1 MAAMMTM
8 VSMAS
13 KTEVH
18 PLLAAGVQ
26 QAILLAEISIAFAKG
41 CADALPGALK
51 NMLDKIPIEAVAAG
65 VVIVLI
71 LSAITGTSTTGS
83 KKSKKGK
90 GSSKDDSDSDS
101 ISSEAEEILEELID
115 LYIEEHEREPTED
128 EFLKWTET
136 LKQATVDHASSQKKG
151 KKTPTKKAAAKAKAG
166 KKGEL
171 VPQKSPAKSASKS
184 SKKAAAPK
192 KVASSDSK
200 AAVVFA
206 EECVK
211 WQKALPAKEQAK
223 LEKQLAAAKTPAQ
236 SKAAFLASAAA
247 DKTKGRAARKEA
259 LLKAAMKV

>member
-1 MAAMMTM
+1 MTM

-51 NMLDKIPIEAVAAG
+51 NLLDKIPIEAVAAG

-83 KKSKKGK
+83 KSSKKGK
-90 GSSKDDSDSDS
+90 GSKDDSDSDS

-136 LKQATVDHASSQKKG
+136 LKQATVDHASSPKKG

>member
-1 MAAMMTM
+1 MTM
-8 VSMAS
+8 VSVA

-41 CADALPGALK
+41 CADALPAALK
-51 NMLDKIPIEAVAAG
+51 NLLDKIPIEAVAAG

-71 LSAITGTSTTGS
+71 LSAITGTSTTA

-136 LKQATVDHASSQKKG
+136 LKQATVDHASSPKKG

-200 AAVVFA
+200 AAVIFA

>member
-1 MAAMMTM
+1 MTM

-51 NMLDKIPIEAVAAG
+51 NLLDKIPIEAVAAG

-71 LSAITGTSTTGS
+71 LGAITGTSTTGS

-90 GSSKDDSDSDS
+90 GSKDDSDSDS

-136 LKQATVDHASSQKKG
+136 LKQATVDHASSPKKG

>member
-8 VSMAS
+8 VSVA

-51 NMLDKIPIEAVAAG
+51 NLLDKIPIEAVAAG

-90 GSSKDDSDSDS
+90 GSKDDSDSDS

-136 LKQATVDHASSQKKG
+136 LKQATVDHASSPKKG

>member
-51 NMLDKIPIEAVAAG
+51 NLLDKIPIEAVAAG

-83 KKSKKGK
+83 KKSKNGK
-90 GSSKDDSDSDS
+90 GSNDDSDSDS

-136 LKQATVDHASSQKKG
+136 LKQATVDHASSPKKG

-184 SKKAAAPK
+184 SKKASAPK

>member
-1 MAAMMTM
+1 MTM

-51 NMLDKIPIEAVAAG
+51 TLLDKIPIEAVAAG

-71 LSAITGTSTTGS
+71 LSAITGTSTAGS

-90 GSSKDDSDSDS
+90 GSKDDSDSDS

-136 LKQATVDHASSQKKG
+136 LKQATVDHASSPKKG
-151 KKTPTKKAAAKAKAG
+151 KKTPTKKAPAKAG

>member
-51 NMLDKIPIEAVAAG
+51 TLLDKIPIEAVAAG

-83 KKSKKGK
+83 KSSKKGK
-90 GSSKDDSDSDS
+90 GSKDDSDSDS

-136 LKQATVDHASSQKKG
+136 LKQATVDHASSPKKG

>member
-71 LSAITGTSTTGS
+71 LGAITGTSTTGS

-90 GSSKDDSDSDS
+90 GSKDDSDSDS

-136 LKQATVDHASSQKKG
+136 LKQATVDHASSPKKG

>member
-1 MAAMMTM
+1 MTM

-51 NMLDKIPIEAVAAG
+51 NLLDKIPIEAVAAG

-83 KKSKKGK
+83 KKSKNGK
-90 GSSKDDSDSDS
+90 GSNDDSDSDS

-136 LKQATVDHASSQKKG
+136 LKQATVDHASSPKKG

-184 SKKAAAPK
+184 SKKASAPK

>member
-1 MAAMMTM
+1 MTM
-8 VSMAS
+8 VSVA

-51 NMLDKIPIEAVAAG
+51 TLLDKIPIEAVAAG

-71 LSAITGTSTTGS
+71 LSAITGTSTTA

-136 LKQATVDHASSQKKG
+136 LKQATVDHASSPKKG
-151 KKTPTKKAAAKAKAG
+151 KKTPTKKAAAKAG

-200 AAVVFA
+200 AAVIFA

>member
-1 MAAMMTM
+1 MTM

-51 NMLDKIPIEAVAAG
+51 TLLDKIPIEAVAAG

-71 LSAITGTSTTGS
+71 LSAITGTSTAGS

-90 GSSKDDSDSDS
+90 GSKDDSDSDS

-136 LKQATVDHASSQKKG
+136 LKQATVDHASSPKKG

>member
-1 MAAMMTM
+1 MTM
-8 VSMAS
+8 VSVA

-51 NMLDKIPIEAVAAG
+51 TLLDKIPIEAVAAG

-83 KKSKKGK
+83 KSSKKGK
-90 GSSKDDSDSDS
+90 GSKDDSDSDS

-136 LKQATVDHASSQKKG
+136 LKQATVDHASSPKKG

-200 AAVVFA
+200 AAVIFA

>member
-1 MAAMMTM
+1 MTM
-8 VSMAS
+8 VSVA

-51 NMLDKIPIEAVAAG
+51 TLLDKIPIEAVAAG

-71 LSAITGTSTTGS
+71 LSAITGTSTTA

-136 LKQATVDHASSQKKG
+136 LKQATVDHASSPKKG

-200 AAVVFA
+200 AAVIFA

>member
-51 NMLDKIPIEAVAAG
+51 NLLDKIPIEAVAAG

-83 KKSKKGK
+83 KSSKKGK
-90 GSSKDDSDSDS
+90 GSKDDSDSDS

-136 LKQATVDHASSQKKG
+136 LKQATVDHASSPKKG

-200 AAVVFA
+200 AAVIFA